1 MLVASAKK
9 GWMWGLARGFSKK
22 VPASKP
28 SKEKNYGI
36 AYSDEK
42 MIKLTTK
49 EDSKAAEALR
59 VGSG

>member
-1 MLVASAKK
+1 MLVASARR
-9 GWMWGLARGFSKK
+9 GWLWGLAREFSKK
-22 VPASKP
+22 VPVTKP
-28 SKEKNYGI
+28 TKEKNYGI

-59 VGSG
+59 VGFG